1 VKNRRHLRALPTTP
15 PATAVR
21 SPGSLPPGTR
31 RRLIRD
37 PRGWL
42 AAGLGTG
49 FSPWAPG
56 TLATLAAVLPWW
68 FWLSELPLADYL
80 GIVGLAFLLGLWAL
94 PWAIRECGRTDPP
107 LVVWDEV
114 VGVWLALALVP
125 TEWPWVLAAVLLFR
139 LLDITKPWP
148 IGWADRRFKGAFG
161 TLLDDVLAGLL
172 TAAVMVLAL
181 AVVPLLLDATGR

>member
-1 VKNRRHLRALPTTP
+1 MKNRRHLRALPTSS

-21 SPGSLPPGTR
+21 SPGQLPPGAR

-42 AAGLGTG
+42 ATGFGIG

-56 TLATLAAVLPWW
+56 TLATLAAVPPWW
-68 FWLSELPLADYL
+68 FWLSDLPLADYL

-94 PWAIRECGRTDPP
+94 PWAIRESGRADPP

-161 TLLDDVLAGLL
+161 TLFDDALAGVL
-172 TAAVMVLAL
+172 TAAAMVLAL